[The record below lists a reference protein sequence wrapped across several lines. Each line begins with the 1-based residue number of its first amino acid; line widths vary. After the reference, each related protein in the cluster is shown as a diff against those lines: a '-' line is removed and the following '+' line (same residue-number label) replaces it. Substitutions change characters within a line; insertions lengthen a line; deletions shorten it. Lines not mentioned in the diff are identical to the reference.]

1 MIILV
6 GGGGF
11 LGSHLRRCLAAGSA
25 REVVVVTDSDPAL
38 PLGNGET
45 RIGREAFAGDAGL
58 ALIRRAE
65 AIVYLATASTVATFL
80 HSPWDE
86 LSHNVDPLVRLLH
99 RIGETGS
106 NCRFVFVSSGGTVY
120 GKTNSHDPIP
130 ETWPLQPISPYGMG
144 KVMQEQAVAYFG
156 RTAQLDYAVLRL
168 ANPVGMFGRSHSQ
181 GLVTAVLRA
190 VAADTPLTLF
200 GDGSHVRDIFD
211 ADDAAE
217 AIAMATLTRT
227 HSGATWNVGS
237 GKGYSNLEVIR
248 MVERVTGQQVRLDMR
263 PAREADVPII
273 VLDTTRIGSD
283 LGWVATRDLE
293 DTIDEIWRRNFD
305 VK

>member
-11 LGSHLRRCLAAGSA
+11 LGSHLRRHLAAA
-25 REVVVVTDSDPAL
+25 MVPEVVVVTDSDPIL
-38 PLGNGET
+38 PLGPTET
-45 RIGREAFAGDAGL
+45 RIGREAFAGEEGL

-86 LSHNVDPLVRLLH
+86 LTHNAEPLVRLLH
-99 RIGETGS
+99 RIGESGS
-106 NCRFVFVSSGGTVY
+106 SCRFVFVSSGGTVY
-120 GKTNSHDPIP
+120 GKTNSQEPIP
-130 ETWPLQPISPYGMG
+130 ETWPLRPISPYGLG
-144 KVMQEQAVAYFG
+144 KVMQEQALAFFG

-168 ANPVGMFGRSHSQ
+168 ANPVGVFGRSHSQ

-190 VAADTPLTLF
+190 VAANTPLTLF
-200 GDGSHVRDIFD
+200 GDGLHVRDIFD

-217 AIAMATLTRT
+217 GIAKATLTRA

-248 MVERVTGQQVRLDMR
+248 MVERVTGQKVKLDR
-263 PAREADVPII
+263 QPAREADVPII

-283 LGWVATRDLE
+283 LGWAATRDLQI
-293 DTIDEIWRRNFD
+293 TIDEIWRHNFRP
-305 VK
+305 K

>member
-11 LGSHLRRCLAAGSA
+11 LGSHLRRRLAAGTA
-25 REVVVVTDSDPAL
+25 PEVVVVTDSDPTL
-38 PLGNGET
+38 PLGPGET
-45 RIGREAFAGDAGL
+45 RIGRKAFAGKEGL

-99 RIGETGS
+99 RTVESGS
-106 NCRFVFVSSGGTVY
+106 TCRFVFVSSGGTVY
-120 GKTNSHDPIP
+120 GKTNSLDPIP

-144 KVMQEQAVAYFG
+144 KVMQEQALAFFG

-168 ANPVGMFGRSHSQ
+168 ANPVGVFGRSHTQ

-190 VAADTPLTLF
+190 VAADTSLTLF

-217 AIAMATLTRT
+217 AILMATQTRA

-248 MVERVTGQQVRLDMR
+248 MVERVTGRQVRLDR
-263 PAREADVPII
+263 QPAREADVPII
-273 VLDTTRIGSD
+273 VLDTARIGSD
-283 LGWVATRDLE
+283 LGWAATRDLQG
-293 DTIDEIWRRNFD
+293 TIDEIWRHNFGA
-305 VK
+305 